1 MDMKSIGGIINML
14 RKERGLTQEELGK
27 AVGVSTQAVSK
38 WECGGVPDTELLP
51 AIADYF
57 NVSIDKLFGRNI
69 GDYGDIDAIT
79 AKYISSIEEK
89 QRMQK
94 AFEHCWALE
103 RSLGGTSEL
112 EEHSSLSAIRSK
124 ENRYVHS
131 RILSDFGFTLM
142 CLKEKSPYFL
152 LMPEP
157 VEGWD
162 KALVENIDY
171 LSLFQMFADKDAF
184 GTLLLLYKRENKPFT
199 SKLLN
204 KNLGVTMERA
214 DEILT
219 ILESYSLIATSE
231 VELDDEVMKMYN
243 FKPNPAFIAL
253 LAFSKEIIVNPNS
266 FYWYHGGREF
276 PYLR

>member
-1 MDMKSIGGIINML
+1 MDIKSIGGIINML
-14 RKERGLTQEELGK
+14 RKEKGITQEELGK

-51 AIADYF
+51 VIADYF

-69 GDYGDIDAIT
+69 GDYDDIDSIT

-89 QRMQK
+89 QRMHK
-94 AFEHCWALE
+94 TFEHCWALE

-112 EEHSSLSAIRSK
+112 EEYSSLSAIRSK

-142 CLKEKSPYFL
+142 CLNEKSPYFL

-157 VEGWD
+157 VEGWG
-162 KALVENIDY
+162 KALVEDIDY
-171 LSLFQMFADKDAF
+171 LSLFQLLADKDVF
-184 GTLLLLYKRENKPFT
+184 STLLLLYKRENKAFT

-204 KNLGVTMERA
+204 KNLDVTIERA
-214 DEILT
+214 DEILRT
-219 ILESYSLIATSE
+219 LESYSLIATSE